1 MKQFRIYDIWNKL
14 RLAAAALCVWAGR
27 LIGGMDALM
36 TALLCFMALDYVSGV
51 LCAFESRRLSS
62 AAGFKGICRK
72 ALIIAVV
79 GAAHMADSFVT
90 GTGGALRSMVIG
102 FYISNEALSLFEN
115 AARLGLPVPEKLKS
129 ALSALH
135 GKEDETR

>member
-1 MKQFRIYDIWNKL
+1 MKGFRVYDFWARL
-14 RLAAAALCVWAGR
+14 RMALAALCACAGR
-27 LIGGMDALM
+27 LVGGMDALM
-36 TALLCFMALDYVSGV
+36 GALVCFMALDYISGV
-51 LCAFESRRLSS
+51 LCAFFNRRLSS

-79 GAAHMADSFVT
+79 GAAQLADKSVA
-90 GTGGALRSMVIG
+90 GAGGALRSAVIG

-129 ALSALH
+129 ALGALH
-135 GKEDETR
+135 GREDETR